1 MRFVHQLKKEM
12 IDVLK
17 NQLFPHEEELEQQV
31 NLLLLLIEFQDF
43 LK

>member
-17 NQLFPHEEELEQQV
+17 NQLFQHEEELEQQV